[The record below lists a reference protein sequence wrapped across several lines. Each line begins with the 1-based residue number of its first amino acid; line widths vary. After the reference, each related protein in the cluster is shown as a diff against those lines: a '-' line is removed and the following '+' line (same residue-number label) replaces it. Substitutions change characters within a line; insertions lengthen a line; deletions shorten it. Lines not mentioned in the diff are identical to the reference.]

1 MRFAGSQ
8 VAPIFDPLETPGGAD
23 TGAAQA
29 AGLNTMPGYYKAAQ
43 QTSPRYDEMA
53 ANAIK
58 NRSEER
64 AAVTEAEAAVN
75 AQGLAALG
83 TVKAAEVQAEASKDA
98 AQSEATGSMIGS
110 ALSAVGTIGGALIM
124 SDESVKDNVEAIE
137 DGLALIRSLRPVSF
151 NYNEKF
157 PQANPSRKHHG
168 FIAQEYKTVLP
179 DATFNNINGTHSID
193 ITDCI
198 APLVR
203 AVQQLENRLARLEA
217 KEALTAAS

>member
-1 MRFAGSQ
+1 
-8 VAPIFDPLETPGGAD
+8 
-23 TGAAQA
+23 
-29 AGLNTMPGYYKAAQ
+29 MPGYYKAAQ

-110 ALSAVGTIGGALIM
+110 ALSAVGTIGGAMIM
-124 SDESVKDNVEAIE
+124 ASDKRIKKNIEEIE
-137 DGLALIRSLRPVSF
+137 DGLSLIRSLRPVSF
-151 NYNEKF
+151 QYNEKF
-157 PQANPSRKHHG
+157 PQANPDRKHHG

-179 DATFNNINGTHSID
+179 DATFSNIDGTQSID
-193 ITDCI
+193 MTDCI

-217 KEALTAAS
+217 KQALATAS